1 MLQFIIGMN
10 VVQELAILGLFTLLL
25 WLAGKYNALPARLN
39 WKYLRYILIVAAVTT
54 FIPTGISVALTI
66 GYVSWQ
72 VMMAVTYDVCPVCF
86 DRAASFFRKKT

>member
-1 MLQFIIGMN
+1 MLSFIVGMN
-10 VVQELAILGLFTLLL
+10 LAQELVILGIFTLLL

-39 WKYLRYILIVAAVTT
+39 WKKLRYVLLAAAVAS
-54 FIPTGISVALTI
+54 FIPTGISIAITI

-86 DRAASFFRKKT
+86 DRMVAFFKKRT